1 MYDIT
6 KTETPGQVVKRKH
19 AQMQQE
25 HDELKSLFDILA
37 TANAQKSLEIHNRI
51 RAGQSPQFILQ
62 QLQHGDI
69 LAQSRVNS
77 ERHVRHVLLSSL
89 MQTNASFDEMIDF
102 VGLTVAKKPGA
113 QIPTTALLRQL
124 RGKQT
129 DIKGFRNLLG
139 YPQPSPTQRRIAI
152 SDLLSDQERPI
163 AQAEA
168 TSQSGDE
175 QDNTNNK
182 EPSDPPVKVP
192 AKPWTAIT
200 DDDDLVSHLVSL
212 WLQYVNP
219 FFRAVEEDLFVKAMQ
234 SGDLHSEYCSPF
246 LVNSI
251 LALACV
257 CLFDVHVLSCKIDE
271 DIALLGERRCILSA

>member
-1 MYDIT
+1 
-6 KTETPGQVVKRKH
+6 
-19 AQMQQE
+19 MQQE

-139 YPQPSPTQRRIAI
+139 YPQPSPPQRRIAI
-152 SDLLSDQERPI
+152 SDLLSDQETPN
-163 AQAEA
+163 AQSEA

-175 QDNTNNK
+175 QDDTKNK
-182 EPSDPPVKVP
+182 EPLDPPVKVP

-200 DDDDLVSHLVSL
+200 DDDDLVSHLISL

-234 SGDLHSEYCSPF
+234 SRDLHSEYCSPF

-257 CLFDVHVLSCKIDE
+257 CFFDVLISLFRTNEHT
-271 DIALLGERRCILSA
+271 ALLRERGRIFPAG

>member
-1 MYDIT
+1 MT
-6 KTETPGQVVKRKH
+6 KSETPGQVAKRKH

-25 HDELKSLFDILA
+25 HDELKSLFDMLA
-37 TANAQKSLEIHNRI
+37 TANTQKSLEIHNRI

-62 QLQHGDI
+62 QMQHGDI
-69 LAQSRVNS
+69 LAQSRVHS
-77 ERHVRHVLLSSL
+77 ERHLRHVLLSSL
-89 MQTNASFDEMIDF
+89 MQTNASFDEMIEF
-102 VGLTVAKKPGA
+102 VGLTVARNPGA
-113 QIPTTALLRQL
+113 QVFTTTLLRQL

-139 YPQPSPTQRRIAI
+139 YPQPSPPQRRIAI
-152 SDLLSDQERPI
+152 SDLLSDQERPT

-168 TSQSGDE
+168 TRQSEGE
-175 QDNTNNK
+175 QINTNKK
-182 EPSDPPVKVP
+182 EPLDPPVKVP
-192 AKPWTAIT
+192 AKPWTAVT
-200 DDDDLVSHLVSL
+200 DDDDLVSHLISL

-234 SGDLHSEYCSPF
+234 SGDLRSEYCSPF

-257 CLFDVHVLSCKIDE
+257 CSYDAHTLAFKTDE
-271 DIALLGERRCILSA
+271 YIALLGKRGCIFSA